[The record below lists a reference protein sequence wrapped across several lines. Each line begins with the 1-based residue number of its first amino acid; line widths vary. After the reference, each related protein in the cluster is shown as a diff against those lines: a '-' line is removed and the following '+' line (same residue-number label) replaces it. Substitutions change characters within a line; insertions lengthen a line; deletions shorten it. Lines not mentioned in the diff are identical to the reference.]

1 MTSLFNFKLET
12 HISFF
17 VKKVKN
23 EDEKKMNIGQ
33 FIYTL
38 KSQFLQ
44 IQKMHA
50 NEKLITLYFSLS
62 LWNRN
67 PVLIMYCIYHGQYRK
82 FEICFFLCSILFWVI
97 YTSAQTLIS
106 LCLLYHSGMIS
117 SKAFY
122 LTVSTEA
129 AVGWEFGPWHD
140 GCVQLLQDK
149 VLTAAWH
156 SPIDWTCH

>member
-62 LWNRN
+62 L
-67 PVLIMYCIYHGQYRK
+67 
-82 FEICFFLCSILFWVI
+82 
-97 YTSAQTLIS
+97 
-106 LCLLYHSGMIS
+106 
-117 SKAFY
+117 
-122 LTVSTEA
+122 
-129 AVGWEFGPWHD
+129 
-140 GCVQLLQDK
+140 
-149 VLTAAWH
+149 
-156 SPIDWTCH
+156 